1 MQKKLSVILSV
12 LTLLI
17 LFALSLTPI
26 FNNYAENLEVY
37 QYKYSSNCQ
46 ISDNLFCLFKTGE
59 SGVLKNGVEIQSVI
73 LAFNAKIVFVEQIN
87 ETENFYCY
95 SPKIKGYTRLKG
107 EKINLHF
114 AKGKTKVKVGSP
126 IIFGSF

>member
-1 MQKKLSVILSV
+1 MQKKLSVILSI

-17 LFALSLTPI
+17 FFALSLTPI
-26 FNNYAENLEVY
+26 FNDYADNLEVY
-37 QYKYSSNCQ
+37 QYKYSSNCE
-46 ISDNLFCLFKTGE
+46 ISEHLLCLFKTGE
-59 SGVLKNGVEIQSVI
+59 SGVLKDGVEIESVI
-73 LAFNAKIVFVEQIN
+73 MAFNAKIVFVEEIN
-87 ETENFYCY
+87 EIENFYCY

-114 AKGKTKVKVGSP
+114 AKGKREVKVGSP